1 MLKAVIGRSPAVGKA
16 VALEK
21 ESAHAK
27 TTFPLLTVRLAVK
40 IAMAITA
47 RRLASHPQ
55 HVLVMVGAVETALAS
70 AWVILRAKIATLAAP
85 TFLANIV
92 KLHEVRQDH
101 LMT

>member
-1 MLKAVIGRSPAVGKA
+1 MGKA

-40 IAMAITA
+40 IAMAKSA

-55 HVLVMVGAVETALAS
+55 PVLVMVGAVETALAS
-70 AWVILRAKIATLAAP
+70 AWAILKAKIVTLAAP
-85 TFLANIV
+85 TFLANLV
-92 KLHEVRQDH
+92 KLLEVRQDH
-101 LMT
+101 LIR